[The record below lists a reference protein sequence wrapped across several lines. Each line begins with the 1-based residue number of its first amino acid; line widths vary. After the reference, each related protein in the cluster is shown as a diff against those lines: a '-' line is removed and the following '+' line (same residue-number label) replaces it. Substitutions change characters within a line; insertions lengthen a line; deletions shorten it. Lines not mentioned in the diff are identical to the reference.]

1 MVFMQGQEYER
12 RVQKLKEDA
21 RIIFANAVES
31 VATFEL
37 IDNVNKLGLAS
48 HFDMEIKKALDTIAS
63 TKKKISSPEEDLY
76 TTALCFRLFRQHGYE
91 VSQGKIIFEIRSCHL
106 CSQS

>member
-1 MVFMQGQEYER
+1 MVFLQGQEYER
-12 RVQKLKEDA
+12 RVQKLKEDV

-91 VSQGKIIFEIRSCHL
+91 VSQGKIIFEFRSCHL